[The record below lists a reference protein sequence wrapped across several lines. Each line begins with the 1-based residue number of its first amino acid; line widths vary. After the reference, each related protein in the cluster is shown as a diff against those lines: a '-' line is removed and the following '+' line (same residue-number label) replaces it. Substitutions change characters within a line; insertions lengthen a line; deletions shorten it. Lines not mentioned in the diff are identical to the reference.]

1 MQDKA
6 NFKWADT
13 RLKGILKVVTTNEI
27 NGVPIV
33 KLRMYSDLIQNSL
46 VFEYEL
52 PINFSFD
59 PNFHETMAAIQLK
72 QAYFIG
78 FIF

>member
-33 KLRMYSDLIQNSL
+33 KLRMYSDLI
-46 VFEYEL
+46 
-52 PINFSFD
+52 
-59 PNFHETMAAIQLK
+59 
-72 QAYFIG
+72 
-78 FIF
+78 